1 METTKGDGMEA
12 RYEVSGWTP
21 DGDYATADVRAT
33 SEDEAVRIAREPG
46 YSRATIIE
54 VGDVTRIG

>member
-1 METTKGDGMEA
+1 MEA